1 MSEDA
6 PSTPVD
12 DHATTGVA
20 TDGGEPVVME
30 RDEDDD
36 GDSFL
41 SFLRELPVLLLIA
54 FGLAFLLRMFVVQ
67 VFYIPSGSMIPTL
80 EINDRI
86 VVEKLTYLAREPA
99 RGEIIVFAGDEP
111 TARESTN
118 VQRIVRG
125 TGQFLGIVP
134 MDARDF
140 VKRVIGVPGD
150 TVSFDNGTVSVNG
163 VELDEP
169 YARLDSYDGPDE
181 VVPAGKLFVMG
192 DNRGSSSDSRYS
204 SLGLV
209 DADDVVGRAVLVLWP
224 FDHFGSPEGADLSAV
239 PDREVGDTSPTDDD
253 PADDTSTDDA
263 TPTDESTPT
272 SAGVLVGAR

>member
-1 MSEDA
+1 MAES
-6 PSTPVD
+6 
-12 DHATTGVA
+12 VA
-20 TDGGEPVVME
+20 TDVDPDDSSDQVVTDASAEPSVMTV
-30 RDEDDD
+30 RDD

-86 VVEKLTYLAREPA
+86 VVEKLTYLARDPA

-111 TARESTN
+111 SF
-118 VQRIVRG
+118 QRDQTGWQRVVRG
-125 TGQFLGIVP
+125 TGQFLGVVP

-140 VKRVIGVPGD
+140 VKRVIGLPGD
-150 TVSFDNGTVSVNG
+150 TVSFDEGAVFVNG

-169 YARLDSYDGPDE
+169 YARLDDYDGEDE
-181 VVPAGKLFVMG
+181 VVPEGQLFVMG

-204 SLGLV
+204 LGYI
-209 DADDVVGRAVLVLWP
+209 DIDDVVGRAVLVLWP
-224 FDHFGSPEGADLSAV
+224 FDHFGTLGGADYAPIPDQARAPALS
-239 PDREVGDTSPTDDD
+239 
-253 PADDTSTDDA
+253 
-263 TPTDESTPT
+263 
-272 SAGVLVGAR
+272 